1 MKRYELD
8 LPIYLSKARLEEHPD
23 GEWVRYEDA
32 QELYEIV
39 LELSHYKDSPV
50 PNTLIELAEK
60 VAKKARGEGE

>member
-1 MKRYELD
+1 MVVKANAVTVNKAEYE
-8 LPIYLSKARLEEHPD
+8 RLKELN
-23 GEWVRYEDA
+23 

-60 VAKKARGEGE
+60 VIKKARGE